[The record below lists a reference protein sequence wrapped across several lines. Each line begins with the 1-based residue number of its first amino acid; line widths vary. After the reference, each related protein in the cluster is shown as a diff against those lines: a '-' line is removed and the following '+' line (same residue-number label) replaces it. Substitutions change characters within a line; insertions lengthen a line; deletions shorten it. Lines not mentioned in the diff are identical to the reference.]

1 MCLQVFLKGKAK
13 RHADV
18 GSKAT
23 PVADFVMEGNRN
35 VTYGKIVHQVGCKPI
50 HRYMLNLQFSSQATI
65 ICIHC
70 LACQTVW

>member
-1 MCLQVFLKGKAK
+1 MPYLLQGQLFAWCLNRQSMCLQVFLKGKAK

-35 VTYGKIVHQVGCKPI
+35 VTYGKIVHQVGCKLI
-50 HRYMLNLQFSSQATI
+50 HQ
-65 ICIHC
+65 
-70 LACQTVW
+70 

>member
-35 VTYGKIVHQVGCKPI
+35 VTYGKIVHQVGCKLI
-50 HRYMLNLQFSSQATI
+50 HQ
-65 ICIHC
+65 
-70 LACQTVW
+70 